1 MRAML
6 SKMGYFEVV
15 TAEDGEQVANPI
27 LSHKSIKLEIE
38 TSHTRDIRCRARRE
52 QLKWYQRLSY

>member
-6 SKMGYFEVV
+6 SKMGYFEVI

-27 LSHKSIKLEIE
+27 LLSGTQVYQLESSDTQVYE
-38 TSHTRDIRCRARRE
+38 P
-52 QLKWYQRLSY
+52 